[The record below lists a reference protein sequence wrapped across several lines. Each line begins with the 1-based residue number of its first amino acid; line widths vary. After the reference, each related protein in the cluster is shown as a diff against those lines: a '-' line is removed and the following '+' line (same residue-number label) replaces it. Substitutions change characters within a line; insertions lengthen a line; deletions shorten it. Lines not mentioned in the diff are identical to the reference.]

1 MFKRI
6 FFHQNQKRLVVSL
19 IGDFKRKRKDFKISD
34 KGHKKGRNNSCAR
47 KTQFSKEKIGPH
59 KKEVIS
65 VLVGNLLGDGYGE
78 KIKNKSRFQIHISS
92 RNAEYVF
99 WLHKFFASQGYS
111 SPKKPVPKKQ
121 IGKKNNIFFSIKFKT
136 FCFSSLNFLYD
147 SFYSTN
153 KKKIEKTHRKAA
165 RAACAAPLVVSLIE
179 DFKRKGL
186 LKSSIRDTK
195 RNMGRDKR
203 FYPFQKPT
211 HRKQSFLQQKNNSWS
226 SLICIPKETFLTTE
240 RKKTVPTNIYSLLTQ
255 QALAIW
261 IMDQGE
267 KSYNGLKIKT
277 KSFCFEEILLLQKT
291 LKTKFNLQSS
301 IQRHKEKFSLYFKS
315 KQIFSLYSIVKPYI
329 LPCMRYKFNV
339 ESIS

>member
-1 MFKRI
+1 MFKRK
-6 FFHQNQKRLVVSL
+6 FFHQNK
-19 IGDFKRKRKDFKISD
+19 GD
-34 KGHKKGRNNSCAR
+34 
-47 KTQFSKEKIGPH
+47 QFSKERFGPH
-59 KKEVIS
+59 NKNVIS

-121 IGKKNNIFFSIKFKT
+121 IGKKNTIYFSIKFKT

-153 KKKIEKTHRKAA
+153 KKNIEKTHRKAA
-165 RAACAAPLVVSLIE
+165 RAACAALLVKIE
-179 DFKRKGL
+179 DFKSKGL

-195 RNMGRDKR
+195 RNMGS

-211 HRKQSFLQQKNNSWS
+211 HRKQSFLQQKNNSLLKS
-226 SLICIPKETFLTTE
+226 SILKAFVCIPKETSLTTE

-261 IMDQGE
+261 IMDDGS
-267 KSYNGLKIKT
+267 KSDNGFKINT
-277 KSFCFEEILLLQKT
+277 KSFCFEENLLLQKT
-291 LKTKFNLQSS
+291 LKTKFNLQPS
-301 IQRHKEKFSLYFKS
+301 IQRHKDKFSLCFKT

-339 ESIS
+339 ETLS

>member
-1 MFKRI
+1 MFKCLKEN
-6 FFHQNQKRLVVSL
+6 FFTKTKKQVLKKYQE
-19 IGDFKRKRKDFKISD
+19 DFKRKRKEQLAQP
-34 KGHKKGRNNSCAR
+34 SCAR
-47 KTQFSKEKIGPH
+47 DTQFSKEKIGPH
-59 KKEVIS
+59 NKDVIS

-78 KIKNKSRFQIHISS
+78 KIKNKSRFQINISS

-121 IGKKNNIFFSIKFKT
+121 IGKKNTVYFSIKFKT

-153 KKKIEKTHRKAA
+153 KKNIEKTHRKAA
-165 RAACAAPLVVSLIE
+165 RAACAALLVKIE
-179 DFKRKGL
+179 DFKSKEVL
-186 LKSSIRDTK
+186 NSSIRDTK
-195 RNMGRDKR
+195 KSMGRDKS

-226 SLICIPKETFLTTE
+226 SFVCIPKDTFLTTE
-240 RKKTVPTNIYSLLTQ
+240 KKKTVPTNIYSLLTQ

-267 KSYNGLKIKT
+267 KSYNGLKINT
-277 KSFCFEEILLLQKT
+277 KSFCFEENLLLQKT
-291 LKTKFNLQSS
+291 LKTKFNLQPS
-301 IQRHKEKFSLYFKS
+301 IQRHKDKFSLYFKS